1 MYRIIWIFFPWFVAV
16 VGAAVYAAF
25 ITSED
30 PKAWRKVVAYVIYE
44 LLVCC
49 LWTASALWRVGL
61 V

>member
-1 MYRIIWIFFPWFVAV
+1 MYQIIWIFFPWFVAV
-16 VGAAVYAAF
+16 VGAAVYAAL
-25 ITSED
+25 ITSES
-30 PKAWRKVVAYVIYE
+30 PKAWREVVAYVIYE

>member
-1 MYRIIWIFFPWFVAV
+1 MYQIILIFLPWLVAV

-49 LWTASALWRVGL
+49 LCTAFVLLHVEL

>member
-1 MYRIIWIFFPWFVAV
+1 MYQIIWIFFTLFVAV
-16 VGAAVYAAF
+16 VGAAVYAAL
-25 ITSED
+25 ITSET
-30 PKAWRKVVAYVIYE
+30 PQAWREVGAYVIYV

>member
-1 MYRIIWIFFPWFVAV
+1 MYQIILIFLPWLVAV
-16 VGAAVYAAF
+16 VGAAVYAVL

-49 LWTASALWRVGL
+49 LCTAFALWHVGL